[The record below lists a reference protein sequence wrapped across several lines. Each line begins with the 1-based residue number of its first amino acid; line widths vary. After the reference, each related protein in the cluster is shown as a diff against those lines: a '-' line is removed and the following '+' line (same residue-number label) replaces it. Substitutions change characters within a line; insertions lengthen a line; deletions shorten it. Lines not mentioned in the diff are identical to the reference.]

1 MGSNGGVFKRCGC
14 RDSRS
19 GRLLGA
25 GCPTLGQR
33 GHGSWYF
40 DCAVA
45 GLQGRRER
53 VRRGGYPTRREA
65 IAARDALIGAGL
77 DGRTTQAW
85 TVGRWLRYWLT
96 IRTSIRP
103 STLRSY
109 QHHVDAHLIPHL
121 GRLQLDEL
129 AGRHVAAM
137 FRTIAATDT
146 GRGRPPT
153 PGTLHRIRATLRA
166 ALNAAVREGLRPD
179 NPARH
184 VGLPGP
190 RRPHA
195 EVWTNQQITAWR
207 EQGQRP
213 IVAVWTPQQLA
224 AFLAAVADDRL
235 HAMWWLIALRGL
247 RRGEA
252 AGLRWCDVD
261 LDGGT
266 LTITQQRIAYGRTV
280 HVGPPKTAASRRTLP
295 FDRATIRLLR
305 EHRRRQQAERD
316 AAAERW
322 QDSGYLFTTP
332 DGSPL
337 NPDWLTRRFR
347 RLVTLSGLPPVR
359 LHDLRH
365 GAASLA
371 LAAGADLK
379 TVQALLGHASIVLTA
394 DTYTSV
400 LPELLADAA
409 HATARLVLAHAARKP
424 ERLPRSQA
432 RSGPPKSAASAPG
445 RPPEPKRPKRSRR
458 RRSHGKSVP
467 RTLHARP
474 TKIKAA

>member
-1 MGSNGGVFKRCGC
+1 MDSNGGVFKRCGC
-14 RDSRS
+14 RDPHS
-19 GRLLGA
+19 GRLLGT
-25 GCPTLGQR
+25 GCPTLAQR

-45 GLQGRRER
+45 RFQGRRER
-53 VRRGGYPTRREA
+53 IRRGGYPTRREA
-65 IAARDALIGAGL
+65 LAARDALLRPGL
-77 DGRTTQAW
+77 DGGTTQGW
-85 TVGRWLRYWLT
+85 TVARWLRFWL
-96 IRTSIRP
+96 ISRTSIRP

-109 QHHVDAHLIPHL
+109 HHHVDAHLIPHL

-129 AGRHVAAM
+129 TGRHVATM
-137 FRTIAATDT
+137 FRTLAATPT

-166 ALNAAVREGLRPD
+166 ALNAAVREGLRSD

-184 VGLPGP
+184 VELPGP

-213 IVAVWTPQQLA
+213 IVAVWTAQQLA
-224 AFLAAVADDRL
+224 AFLATITDDRL
-235 HAMWWLIALRGL
+235 YPMWWLIALRGL

-252 AGLRWCDVD
+252 AGLRWCDLD
-261 LDGGT
+261 LHAGT
-266 LTITQQRIAYGRTV
+266 LTIAQQRIAYGTTV
-280 HVGPPKTAASRRTLP
+280 HVGPPKTAASRRSIAL
-295 FDRATIRLLR
+295 DHATVRLLR
-305 EHRRRQQAERD
+305 EHRRHQQTERD
-316 AAAERW
+316 AAGDRW
-322 QDSGYLFTTP
+322 QDSGYLFTTA

-337 NPDWLTRRFR
+337 HPDWLTRRFR
-347 RLVTLSGLPPVR
+347 RLVTASGLPPVR

-365 GAASLA
+365 GAASVA

-379 TVQALLGHASIVLTA
+379 TVQAMLGHASIVLTA

-409 HATARLVLAHAARKP
+409 EATARLVLAHAARRP
-424 ERLPRSQA
+424 PTRPQTPSPRSRWPSEVRGS
-432 RSGPPKSAASAPG
+432 RSGPAAG
-445 RPPEPKRPKRSRR
+445 
-458 RRSHGKSVP
+458 
-467 RTLHARP
+467 TQ
-474 TKIKAA
+474 AAQ

>member
-14 RDSRS
+14 RDPRS
-19 GRLLGA
+19 GRLLGTC
-25 GCPTLGQR
+25 CPALPER

-53 VRRGGYPTRREA
+53 VRRGGYPTCREA
-65 IAARDALIGAGL
+65 LAARDAMIGPGL

-85 TVGRWLRYWLT
+85 TVARWLRYWLT
-96 IRTSIRP
+96 SRTSIRP
-103 STLRSY
+103 STQRSY
-109 QHHVDAHLIPHL
+109 HHHVDAHLIPYL
-121 GRLQLDEL
+121 GRLQLGEL
-129 AGRHVAAM
+129 SGGQVAAM
-137 FRTIAATDT
+137 FRALATADT

-166 ALNAAVREGLRPD
+166 ALNAAIREGLRPD

-184 VGLPGP
+184 VELPGP

-195 EVWTNQQITAWR
+195 EVWTTQQITAWR

-213 IVAVWTPQQLA
+213 IVAVWTVQQLST
-224 AFLAAVADDRL
+224 FLNHVAGDRL
-235 HAMWWLIALRGL
+235 SAMWWLIALRGL

-252 AGLRWCDVD
+252 AGLRWCDLD
-261 LDGGT
+261 LNAGT
-266 LTITQQRIAYGRTV
+266 LTIAQQRIAYGATV
-280 HVGPPKTAASRRTLP
+280 HVGPPKTAASRRTIAL
-295 FDRATIRLLR
+295 DRTTVRLLR
-305 EHRRRQQAERD
+305 EHHRRQQAERE
-316 AAAERW
+316 AAGNQWR
-322 QDSGYLFTTP
+322 DSGYLFTAP
-332 DGSPL
+332 DGLPL
-337 NPDWLTRRFR
+337 HPDWLTRRFR

-371 LAAGADLK
+371 LAAGTDLK

-409 HATARLVLAHAARKP
+409 EATARLVLAHAARQP
-424 ERLPRSQA
+424 GRRPRNRVPGS
-432 RSGPPKSAASAPG
+432 PPKSATPAPV
-445 RPPEPKRPKRSRR
+445 RQPEPKRPKRSSRR
-458 RRSHGKSVP
+458 RGRGKGAP
-467 RTLHARP
+467 HATHARP
-474 TKIKAA
+474 TKIKAV